1 MSLPLRRVFRIEES
15 GKAAPSADRMATM
28 RHTELLDKLEQLAE
42 EFRNAKI
49 TSANEAPAQV
59 IDQGAREMIDFCKVE
74 LDEARRMK
82 AELTSIREAIDL
94 TKQEIAALHV
104 SNQTGGAMH
113 RVSDEL
119 DAIVDGTESAT
130 NTILTATEKIETNA
144 HNLAAKLKGD
154 DQGMA
159 LDIQENILRIFEACN
174 FQDLT
179 GQRIQKIVNVLRFV
193 DERVTQMMDIWG
205 GMEEFEQVK
214 PAMREEEL
222 DEEAH
227 LLNGP
232 ALPDDGGRASQD
244 MIDAL
249 FD

>member
-1 MSLPLRRVFRIEES
+1 MALASRRVFRIEETGQFS
-15 GKAAPSADRMATM
+15 PSPDRVAATRHQELIEKLDALRAELGNAKFETPAATPAPDPSA
-28 RHTELLDKLEQLAE
+28 
-42 EFRNAKI
+42 
-49 TSANEAPAQV
+49 
-59 IDQGAREMIDFCKVE
+59 AREMLDFCKVE

-82 AELTSIREAIDL
+82 NELQSIRDAIDR

-104 SNQTGGAMH
+104 SNQQGGAMH

-119 DAIVDGTESAT
+119 DAIVAGTENAT
-130 NTILTATEKIETNA
+130 NTILSSAEKIDAAAN
-144 HNLAAKLKGD
+144 NLAAKLKGD

-159 LDIQENILRIFEACN
+159 LDIQENIVQVFEACN

-193 DERVTQMMDIWG
+193 DERVNQMMDIWG
-205 GMEEFEQVK
+205 GMDEFSNVK
-214 PAMREEEL
+214 PAVAEAEV

-232 ALPDDGGRASQD
+232 ALPDDDGRATQD

>member
-1 MSLPLRRVFRIEES
+1 MVSASRRVFRIEEN
-15 GKAAPSADRMATM
+15 GKAATPPDRMAEARHAELMARLEEM
-28 RHTELLDKLEQLAE
+28 RAELRTA
-42 EFRNAKI
+42 
-49 TSANEAPAQV
+49 APAAPAGP
-59 IDQGAREMIDFCKVE
+59 DPAAAKEMLDFYRVE
-74 LDEARRMK
+74 LEEARRMK
-82 AELTSIREAIDL
+82 NELHCIREAIDR
-94 TKQEIAALHV
+94 TKQEIAALHI
-104 SNQTGGAMH
+104 SNQHGGAMH

-119 DAIVDGTESAT
+119 DAIVGGTEQAT
-130 NTILTATEKIETNA
+130 NTILTSAERIDSASND
-144 HNLAAKLKGD
+144 LAAKLKGD

-159 LDIQENILRIFEACN
+159 LDIQEQVVRIFEACN

-205 GMEEFEQVK
+205 GMEEFQQVK
-214 PAMREEEL
+214 PAFVDAEV

-232 ALPDDGGRASQD
+232 ALPDDDGRATQN